1 MKITF
6 SLILLAILNS
16 CALSKNNKFLSCYKE
31 VNTLSEIEKT
41 VDLGLN
47 YYPDIKS
54 FANSEASLNEYQ
66 RLKSDGYVLLGY
78 SMFHHEGKMSEG
90 LAIQT
95 GKKLGAHLILIS
107 RARSNSGALDNQELL
122 EREQIKGPAI
132 LEALI
137 YKPNF
142 KKGNASLSYFHS
154 VLFLVQLSME

>member
-1 MKITF
+1 MKTRF
-6 SLILLAILNS
+6 LLLILIILNS

-31 VNTLSEIEKT
+31 VNALSKT
-41 VDLGLN
+41 KKPVDVGLN

-54 FANSEASLNEYQ
+54 FVNAEASLNEYQ
-66 RLKSDGYVLLGY
+66 RLKSDGYALLGY
-78 SMFHHEGKMSEG
+78 SMFHHDEKMSEG

-122 EREQIKGPAI
+122 EREQVKRPAI
-132 LEALI
+132 VEALV
-137 YKPNF
+137 YKPEQ
-142 KKGNASLSYFHS
+142 KKASSSYFHN